1 MCVHDEATGAMQ
13 ATYDVSGAQ
22 EFTVVGSDIE
32 SYGAAKQEAA
42 FLAQVRALM
51 RWFWIVRKSFAPT
64 AS

>member
-1 MCVHDEATGAMQ
+1 MQ